1 MSGSTLARPL
11 GAALLLA
18 ATAAGAQ
25 TAPAT
30 APADSALPRPFW
42 VNVGL
47 ASGSDDMFGLGA
59 SVTVA
64 RSASRIVTVRGTALE
79 EWSWCLGSCAAP
91 SDQRVELGARCWR
104 TSTTSAPTARCSSG
118 CSSGA

>member
-25 TAPAT
+25 TAPAD
-30 APADSALPRPFW
+30 PALPRPFW

-47 ASGSDDMFGLGA
+47 VSGTDDMFGLGA

-104 TSTTSAPTARCSSG
+104 TSTTSARTARCSSG